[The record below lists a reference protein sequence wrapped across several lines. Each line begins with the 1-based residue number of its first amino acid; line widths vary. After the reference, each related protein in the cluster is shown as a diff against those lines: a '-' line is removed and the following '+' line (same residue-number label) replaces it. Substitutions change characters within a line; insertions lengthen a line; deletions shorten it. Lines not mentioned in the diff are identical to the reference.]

1 MADLSSMGRATVLAC
16 PQCATVLYEV
26 EEDGVA
32 RFRCA
37 YGHAYGPDELFPK
50 IAEDLEGLLPDVVDA
65 LTK

>member
-1 MADLSSMGRATVLAC
+1 MAEPNSMERATVLAC
-16 PQCATVLYEV
+16 PQCANVLYEV
-26 EEDGVA
+26 EEGGAA

-37 YGHAYGPDELFPK
+37 YGHAYAPDELFPK